1 MPFGMEHQSWND
13 RWKTSRELLNR
24 SRQALAG
31 GVSSPFRGKS
41 PVPLFFKEGWGCRLK
56 DVDEN
61 VYIDYALGW
70 GPNILGYRHPGIV
83 DAMKKVVE
91 GPHTYGAQHQLEYR
105 VAERLQSIVPCAQR
119 VAFTSSGS
127 EAVQLALRLAR
138 AFTRREKILK
148 FEGHYHGWM
157 DSTLL
162 SYKPALQEAGPF
174 SSPNAVL
181 GSRGQVRNAAENV
194 RVVPWNQ
201 VDLAQQALERE
212 GSSIAA
218 VILEPVLCNGGCLL
232 PLPGYLQSL
241 KNLCEKHGALLIFDE
256 IITGFR
262 LALRGAQSHY
272 AVTPDLATF
281 GKAIGGG
288 LPLSLVAGR
297 QEVMELMFGGGVV
310 FGGTFN
316 GNPVSLAAAEATL
329 EVLSQN
335 NGAPLVQANQAGQA
349 LMDGITELGHRHG
362 LPLLTTGFGTAFA
375 IHFTNRTQLIDYRD
389 TLDDN
394 RELLVRFLLEALAEG
409 IHLLPDG
416 RFYTSIVHSGEDIV
430 QTLNA
435 FDRALK
441 RLAG

>member
-1 MPFGMEHQSWND
+1 MKHQFGND
-13 RWKTSRELLNR
+13 RWKTSRALLKR
-24 SRQALAG
+24 SRQSLAG

-41 PVPLFFKEGWGCRLK
+41 PVPLFFKDGWGCRLK
-56 DVDEN
+56 DVDDN

-70 GPNILGYRHPGIV
+70 GPNILGYGHPRIV
-83 DAMKKVVE
+83 ETMKKVAD
-91 GPHTYGAQHQLEYR
+91 GPYTYGAQHHLEYK

-138 AFTRREKILK
+138 AFTKREQILK
-148 FEGHYHGWM
+148 LEGHYHGWM

-162 SYKPALQEAGPF
+162 SYKPSPQEAGPLT
-174 SSPNAVL
+174 SAYAVL
-181 GSRGQVRNAAENV
+181 GSRGQVRNAVENV
-194 RVVPWNQ
+194 RVVSWNR
-201 VDLAQQALERE
+201 VDVVQEALERE
-212 GSSIAA
+212 GPAIAA

-232 PLPGYLQSL
+232 PVPGYLQSL
-241 KNLCEKHGALLIFDE
+241 KNLCERHGALLIFDE

-262 LALRGAQSHY
+262 LALGGAQDHY
-272 AVTPDLATF
+272 GVTPDLATF

-288 LPLSLVAGR
+288 LPLSVVAGR
-297 QEVMELMFGGGVV
+297 QEVMELMFGGGVA

-329 EVLSQN
+329 EVLSHG
-335 NGAPLVQANQAGQA
+335 NGAPLAQANRAGQA
-349 LMDGITELGHRHG
+349 LMNGIIGLGHKHG
-362 LPLLTTGFGTAFA
+362 VRLLTTGFGVAFA
-375 IHFTNRTQLIDYRD
+375 VHFTSRTQLIDYRD

-394 RELLVRFLLEALAEG
+394 KDLLAHLLLEALAEG

-416 RFYTSIVHSGEDIV
+416 RFYTSIVHSDEDIT
-430 QTLNA
+430 QTLDA
-435 FDRALK
+435 LDRAFT

>member
-1 MPFGMEHQSWND
+1 MEHQSCND
-13 RWKTSRELLNR
+13 RWKTSMELLNR
-24 SRQALAG
+24 SRQSLAG

-41 PVPLFFKEGWGCRLK
+41 PVPLFFKDGWGCRLK
-56 DVDEN
+56 DVDDN
-61 VYIDYALGW
+61 IYIDYALGW
-70 GPNILGYRHPGIV
+70 GPNILGYRHPRIV
-83 DAMKKVVE
+83 EAMTNVADS
-91 GPHTYGAQHQLEYR
+91 PHTYGAQHQLEYR

-138 AFTRREKILK
+138 AFTGRERILK

-174 SSPNAVL
+174 SSPNPVL

-194 RVVPWNQ
+194 CVVPWNR
-201 VDLAQQALERE
+201 VDLAQETLERE
-212 GSSIAA
+212 GSTIAA
-218 VILEPVLCNGGCLL
+218 VVLEPVLCNSGCLL
-232 PLPGYLQSL
+232 PLPGYLQGL
-241 KNLCEKHGALLIFDE
+241 KDLCEKQNALLIFDE

-288 LPLSLVAGR
+288 LPLSVVAGR
-297 QEVMELMFGGGVV
+297 QEVMELMFGGGVA

-329 EVLSQN
+329 EVLSQD
-335 NGAPLVQANQAGQA
+335 NGAPVAQANRAGQA
-349 LMDGITELGHRHG
+349 LMDGITELGHKHG
-362 LPLLTTGFGTAFA
+362 IRVLISGFGAAFA
-375 IHFTNRTQLIDYRD
+375 VHFTNREQLTDYRD

-394 RELLVRFLLEALAEG
+394 RELLSRFLLEALAEG
-409 IHLLPDG
+409 IHILPDG
-416 RFYTSIVHSGEDIV
+416 RFYTSIVHSEDDIA
-430 QTLNA
+430 QTLGAFDNA
-435 FDRALK
+435 FK

>member
-1 MPFGMEHQSWND
+1 MEHQSCND

-24 SRQALAG
+24 SRQSLAG

-41 PVPLFFKEGWGCRLK
+41 PVPLFFKDGWGCRLK
-56 DVDEN
+56 DVDDN
-61 VYIDYALGW
+61 IYIDYALGW
-70 GPNILGYRHPGIV
+70 GPNILGYGHPKIVEAMRKIV
-83 DAMKKVVE
+83 DS
-91 GPHTYGAQHQLEYR
+91 PHTYGAQHQLEYR

-138 AFTRREKILK
+138 AFTGRERILK

-174 SSPNAVL
+174 SSPNPVL
-181 GSRGQVRNAAENV
+181 GSRGQVRNAVENV
-194 RVVPWNQ
+194 CVVPWNR
-201 VDLAQQALERE
+201 VDLAQETLERE
-212 GSSIAA
+212 GSTIAA
-218 VILEPVLCNGGCLL
+218 VVLEPVLCNSGCLL
-232 PLPGYLQSL
+232 PLPGYLQGL
-241 KNLCEKHGALLIFDE
+241 KDLCEKQGALLIFDE

-288 LPLSLVAGR
+288 LPLSVVAGR
-297 QEVMELMFGGGVV
+297 QEVMELMFGGGVA

-329 EVLSQN
+329 EVLSQD
-335 NGAPLVQANQAGQA
+335 NGAPVAQANRAGQA

-362 LPLLTTGFGTAFA
+362 LPLLISGFGAAFA
-375 IHFTNRTQLIDYRD
+375 VHFTNREQLTDYRD

-394 RELLVRFLLEALAEG
+394 RELLSRFLLEALAEG
-409 IHLLPDG
+409 IHILPDG
-416 RFYTSIVHSGEDIV
+416 RFYTSIVHSEDDIA
-430 QTLNA
+430 QTLGAFENA
-435 FDRALK
+435 FK
-441 RLAG
+441 RLAD